1 MNIELSDICN
11 GENMIFV
18 SKEKAAESRKKR
30 SEKRRARML
39 KESEE
44 LVKNYVY
51 EGEK

>member
-1 MNIELSDICN
+1 MDSD
-11 GENMIFV
+11 NMIFV
-18 SKEKAAESRKKR
+18 PKEKAAESRKKR

-51 EGEK
+51 KGDI